1 MKNRFAIIFLVV
13 AVLSS
18 CSTDDSQEISSDTSI
33 DKIEKL
39 KPTNPKIETDYG
51 QIGDYHTMDE
61 YYLDENGSKVW
72 HGYRKNLYPTLS
84 PKTVAFYEHGEEI
97 WIETYDEVGNV
108 LTSNR

>member
-1 MKNRFAIIFLVV
+1 MNNRFTVIFLLLTVI
-13 AVLSS
+13 SS
-18 CSTDDSQEISSDTSI
+18 CKTNDSEEISSDTTL

-61 YYLDENGSKVW
+61 YYLDENGGKIW

-84 PKTVAFYEHGEEI
+84 PKTVSFYEHGDLM
-97 WIETYDEVGNV
+97 WTETYDEVGNV